1 MRFFKFLIVLILAN
15 SFVSCITNKDI
26 VYLQGNDKN
35 GEGIQL
41 SEIDAKPYRVQVNDV
56 ISINIKAIDS
66 KLVELFSPSTST
78 TNSTSQMSQQGLYF
92 NGFTVD
98 SHGNIRIPVIGELNV
113 LGFTLDE
120 IRLKVEDLLLKEY
133 FKTEARIFVN
143 VKLAGFKYVMMGEVG
158 SPGTQVLF
166 QDNVTILEA
175 IANSGD
181 IPVTGN
187 RKDIQIIRKHPNGY
201 ETISV
206 DVTDA
211 ALLKSPKLYL
221 QPNDYVYVKPLKQKS
236 WGTGTTAIQTVG
248 TIMTALSLITTSIVL
263 LKNL

>member
-1 MRFFKFLIVLILAN
+1 MRFIKFLIICIVVN
-15 SFVSCITNKDI
+15 STVSCITNRDI
-26 VYLQGNDKN
+26 VYLQEN
-35 GEGIQL
+35 GKSIEGIQL
-41 SEIDAKPYRVQVNDV
+41 AEIDAKPYRVQINDV
-56 ISINIKAIDS
+56 ISINIKAIDQ
-66 KLVELFSPSTST
+66 KLVELFSTAT
-78 TNSTSQMSQQGLYF
+78 TTASGNNQMSQQGLYF

-98 SHGNIRIPVIGELNV
+98 THGNIRIPVIGEMNV

-120 IRLKVEDLLLKEY
+120 IRIKVEELLLKEY

-143 VKLAGFKYVMMGEVG
+143 VKLAGFKYIMLGEVG
-158 SPGTQVLF
+158 NPGTQVLF

-187 RKDIQIIRKHPNGY
+187 KKDIQIIRKHPNGY
-201 ETISV
+201 ETISI

-211 ALLKSPKLYL
+211 SLLNSPKLYL

-236 WGTGTTAIQTVG
+236 WGTGTTVIQTVG

-263 LKNL
+263 LRNL